1 METMTLEEYQESI
14 GRRKSAGSYARE
26 MGESFQLRVNAWC
39 NDLRLKGLAVIH
51 MTGPLTRVTGKD
63 KKGPIL
69 RFAGKGPCDFI
80 GVAGQ
85 RFVAF
90 EAKSTSE
97 SRYTVE
103 EKNKHQY
110 DFMLDCLMVQPSA
123 IVGYLIEYRSDN
135 LVCWHD
141 LGGKSY
147 SVNSPTMYVDCLEGL
162 LRKMI

>member
-14 GRRKSAGSYARE
+14 GRRKSAGANARV
-26 MGESFQLRVNAWC
+26 MGESFQLQVNAWC
-39 NDLRLKGLAVIH
+39 SDLRMRGLAVIH

-63 KKGPIL
+63 KNGPVL

-90 EAKSTSE
+90 EAKSTE
-97 SRYTVE
+97 KSRYNVRE
-103 EKNKHQY
+103 DEAHQY
-110 DFMLDCLMVQPSA
+110 SFMLDCLMVQPSA

-135 LVCWHD
+135 LVCWHE
-141 LGGKSY
+141 LAGTSY
-147 SVNSPTMYVDCLEGL
+147 SVNSPTMYVDCLENIF
-162 LRKMI
+162 RKMI